1 MTDPSASRDLKPVG
15 LTVYDL
21 PNPETSTP
29 DSTARTKRGRWSL
42 ILLVLV
48 CAAPVLLSYFTY
60 YVIRPAGRMHHGE
73 LIEPQRA
80 LPAWPGTDLQGQALA
95 LDQLKGQWLLVAVGS
110 GACAE
115 KCERVL
121 FVQRQLQKMLNKDSD
136 RLERVWLLTDPTPPA
151 PALLQSIE
159 GATVLKVPAD
169 SLAQWLAPASGQA
182 LEDHLY
188 LVDPMG
194 HWMMRFTYPQ
204 DAKLVA
210 GMKRDLERLMRAS
223 SSWDK
228 PGR

>member
-1 MTDPSASRDLKPVG
+1 MTDPSASHDLKPVG

-21 PNPETSTP
+21 PKPETSMP
-29 DSTARTKRGRWSL
+29 DGAARTRRGRWSL

-182 LEDHLY
+182 LEEHLY

-194 HWMMRFTYPQ
+194 HWMMRFPYPQ